1 MKKLFFTICILLVS
15 ACSQSYNNKK
25 LIDCERTGLI
35 NKSARMVLQADK
47 DHDKQMMNLA
57 ICFGA
62 EVYDTDNDSL
72 KEILNSEAKEKEF
85 MLKTLTFCHTKLQN
99 ITPEE
104 FNIMAKKALRASE
117 YAKQHD
123 SCFK

>member
-1 MKKLFFTICILLVS
+1 MKKLFFIACMLLVS
-15 ACSQSYNNKK
+15 ACSQSDNNKN

-35 NKSARMVLQADK
+35 NKSVRMVLQADK
-47 DHDKQMMNLA
+47 DNDKQMRDLA

-72 KEILNSEAKEKEF
+72 KDILNSEAKEKEF
-85 MLKTLTFCHTKLQN
+85 MLKTLTFCQTKLQN
-99 ITPEE
+99 ITTEE

-117 YAKQHD
+117 YARQHD